1 MNTNRKHWI
10 ILTACAVIGAALHA
24 EPDTPA
30 TADAPKADAAPAA
43 APAAA
48 EAAGEAAPQ
57 LAAEPVP
64 AAILAFAERGPAV
77 KGTADKVADLLFAE
91 LAAHDGLWLVDRQDL
106 QQTLSEQELSASG
119 MVNPAQAVRIGS
131 LTGAKVLITGSVFE
145 IDKDLHIVAKIIGTE
160 TTRVLGASVKGLA
173 RDDLGPLVTQLA
185 AKVAETVT
193 RKSGLLIAP
202 EVRLEDRIAALNRAL
217 GDKRRPVVAV
227 RIAERHVGQA
237 TIDPAAE
244 TEVAL
249 FCKETGFTV
258 LDHADADKADIRIE
272 GEGVS
277 EFGLRRGNLVSVKA
291 RVEVKAVDRKSGE
304 VVAIDR
310 ETAVEVDLTEQIA
323 GKKALQAAAAR
334 IAERLLPKLVK

>member
-1 MNTNRKHWI
+1 MNTRYRTWI
-10 ILTACAVIGAALHA
+10 MLTACAVLGAMLHA
-24 EPDTPA
+24 APDAPVA
-30 TADAPKADAAPAA
+30 ADAPQAPEAPAA
-43 APAAA
+43 EDTPKSADPV
-48 EAAGEAAPQ
+48 

-77 KGTADKVADLLFAE
+77 KGTADKIADLLFAE
-91 LAAHDGLWLVDRQDL
+91 LAVHDGLWLVDRQDL

-119 MVNPAQAVRIGS
+119 MVNPAQAVKIGS

-145 IDKDLHIVAKIIGTE
+145 VDKDLHIVAKVIGTE
-160 TTRVLGASVKGLA
+160 TTRVLGASVKGLI

-193 RKSGLLIAP
+193 QKANLLVAP
-202 EVRLEDRIAALNRAL
+202 EIKLADRLTALNQAL
-217 GDKRRPVVAV
+217 GDKRRPVVSV
-227 RIAERHVGQA
+227 RVAERHVGQA

-244 TEVAL
+244 TEIAL

-258 LDHADADKADIRIE
+258 LDRADAAKADIQIE
-272 GEGVS
+272 GEGFS

-291 RVEVKAVDRKSGE
+291 RVEVKAVDHKSGE

-323 GKKALQAAAAR
+323 GKKALQTAAAR
-334 IAERLLPKLVK
+334 LAERMLPKLVK